1 MVDDID
7 GHFLGFLENSPYS
20 YVEKQDFLSRL
31 ATFQATLLRG
41 LPAVT
46 VFLAQYLP
54 FWNEKDFFAEVI
66 WSLLLST
73 IANFMELNNG
83 EFAQKSLGEWICLL
97 L

>member
-31 ATFQATLLRG
+31 AIFQATLLRG

-54 FWNEKDFFAEVI
+54 FWNEKDFFAEVT
-66 WSLLLST
+66 WSLFLST
-73 IANFMELNNG
+73 IG